1 MRVVKPVR
9 HAIRW
14 LALGTLVGTLAG
26 VASAVF
32 LIALDWATQ
41 TRIDN
46 SQLIFALPLAG
57 FMLGW
62 MYHHYAGVAAQ
73 GNNLLIQQ
81 IQQNDAPIPRRM
93 APFILLA
100 TVWTHLFGGSAG
112 REGAAVQMGGSL
124 ADAVRRLFKLEGE
137 DRRALLLAGMSG
149 GFGGVFGTPLAG
161 FIFAL
166 EVQRFG
172 SLRYDGLIACLTGAI
187 VADLVARAL
196 GIQHTHYPALP
207 IQSIQPV
214 WMILALLTGVASG
227 LTAQLYI
234 RLHHWI
240 KTQAAQRIPYPPL
253 RPFIGGCLII
263 LLTLI
268 VGNQDYLGLSLPLI
282 NRSLN
287 GEGVV
292 LVAFALKLL
301 CTAITL
307 GMGFV
312 GGEVTP
318 LFVMGST
325 LGYALGS
332 VLGVEPSMLAAL
344 GFVGVFAGASNTPL
358 ACTLMGIELFGGG
371 GAVYLAVACFTAY
384 LLSGARSIY
393 PAQQTGTPKW

>member
-1 MRVVKPVR
+1 MLPLKPVR
-9 HAIRW
+9 FTIQW
-14 LALGTLVGTLAG
+14 LALGMLVGALAG
-26 VASAVF
+26 SASAIF
-32 LIALDWATQ
+32 LLALEWATQ
-41 TRIDN
+41 TRVN
-46 SQLIFALPLAG
+46 NGALLFALPLAG
-57 FMLGW
+57 FFLGW
-62 MYHHYAGVAAQ
+62 IYHHYAGTAAQ

-81 IQQNDAPIPRRM
+81 LQHDDAPIPRRM
-93 APFILLA
+93 APFILIA

-124 ADAVRRLFKLEGE
+124 ADGVRRLFRLQGE

-149 GFGGVFGTPLAG
+149 GFAGVFGTPVAG

-172 SLRYDGLIACLTGAI
+172 SLRYENLIACLTAAI
-187 VADLVARAL
+187 VGDLVARAL
-196 GIQHTHYPALP
+196 GIQHSHYPTLP
-207 IQSIQPV
+207 IQSIQPL
-214 WMILALLTGVASG
+214 WIMLAVLTGIACG
-227 LTAQLYI
+227 LTAQAYI

-240 KTQAAQRIPYPPL
+240 KTQSAQHIPYPPL
-253 RPFIGGCLII
+253 RPFIGGIVII

-268 VGNQDYLGLSLPLI
+268 LGTQDYLGLSLPLI
-282 NRSLN
+282 NQSLT
-287 GEGVV
+287 GEGV
-292 LVAFALKLL
+292 LPVAFALKLL
-301 CTAITL
+301 FTAITL

-318 LFVMGST
+318 MFVIGST
-325 LGYALGS
+325 LGYSLGS
-332 VLGVEPSMLAAL
+332 LLGVEPSMLAVL

-371 GAVYLAVACFTAY
+371 GTIYLAVACFTAY